1 MTSSSVDVRLPIFPL
16 GMVLFP
22 GTSAPLHLFEPR
34 YRQMLADVR
43 AKDSRFGILC
53 ALEGVPEREL
63 PTGRIGCVAE
73 VVDVEPF
80 EDGRANIIV
89 TGRERFALQ
98 HFVEDDAPYHV
109 ADVQWV
115 HDDAIASPV
124 ALAVASDDIAANFK
138 RVVRAVQ
145 QLNDSSE
152 PLPELPDDPAQLA
165 WSIGAMIDLDTQA
178 RYALLAERAAAERLT
193 LIDRVLRK
201 AVSDLELRAAMHTR
215 KSSDDS
221 NNG

>member
-80 EDGRANIIV
+80 DPSDY
-89 TGRERFALQ
+89 REHYETNYATLSQALGLGDFASYELAYKFGSEMRMDRRFAGERWSTIEPNAKKSWEARNPGTWN
-98 HFVEDDAPYHV
+98 HFQE
-109 ADVQWV
+109 
-115 HDDAIASPV
+115 
-124 ALAVASDDIAANFK
+124 AVK
-138 RVVRAVQ
+138 H
-145 QLNDSSE
+145 
-152 PLPELPDDPAQLA
+152 A
-165 WSIGAMIDLDTQA
+165 W
-178 RYALLAERAAAERLT
+178 ERAK
-193 LIDRVLRK
+193 DR
-201 AVSDLELRAAMHTR
+201 
-215 KSSDDS
+215 
-221 NNG
+221 